1 MRVLLD
7 THSLL
12 WYLNDD
18 ASLSMVAKSVIND
31 PVNDVLVSIVSLWE
45 IAIKTSLGKL
55 SISQPFAEFIPK
67 QIVENQFDI
76 LSISLEHLAQVTILP
91 FHHRDPFDRLLIAQ
105 SLIENISIVG
115 RDSVFKTYGAST
127 IW

>member
-1 MRVLLD
+1 
-7 THSLL
+7 
-12 WYLNDD
+12 
-18 ASLSMVAKSVIND
+18 MVAKSVIND

-55 SISQPFAEFIPK
+55 AIPQPFAEFIPK
-67 QIVENQFDI
+67 QIFENQFDI
-76 LSISLEHLAQVTILP
+76 LSISIEHLAQVTTLP

-105 SLIENISIVG
+105 SLTENISIVG
-115 RDSVFKTYGAST
+115 RDPVFETYGAST